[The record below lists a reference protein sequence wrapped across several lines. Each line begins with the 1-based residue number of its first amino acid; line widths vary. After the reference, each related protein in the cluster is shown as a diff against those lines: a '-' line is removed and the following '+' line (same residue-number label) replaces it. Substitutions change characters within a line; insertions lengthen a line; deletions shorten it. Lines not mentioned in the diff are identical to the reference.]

1 MGERLELE
9 AGEVIFVEGEPGEF
23 LYIIQEGE
31 VLLLK
36 EEGKRVS
43 PLTKV
48 EAVGFVGELSAFA
61 NRGVRNLSAVTTKKT
76 SVYKIAGSDIKKVLK
91 TCTDWVPEIM
101 QILSDRLKAST
112 EVMKEHRITSDE
124 MENYAQTHTKELM
137 QYQEQIKSYRQKN
150 GLIL

>member
-1 MGERLELE
+1 MEERLEFE
-9 AGEVIFVEGEPGEF
+9 AGEVIFVEGEPGDF

-43 PLTKV
+43 PLTKI
-48 EAVGFVGELSAFA
+48 EAVGFVGELSTFA
-61 NRGVRNLSAVTTKKT
+61 KRGVRNLSAVTTKKT
-76 SVYKIAGSDIKKVLK
+76 TVFKVASSDINKVLK

-101 QILSDRLKAST
+101 QIISDRLKVST
-112 EVMKEHRITSDE
+112 DLMKEHRIISDD
-124 MENYAQTHTKELM
+124 MENYAQTHTKDLLE
-137 QYQEQIKSYRQKN
+137 YQEQIKSYRQKN